1 VGLSAVVAVR
11 EVLDDAAV
19 RATWPLMWQLRPHYG
34 ANGEVAHAD
43 AYVEAVRRQRAE
55 GYRLACAF
63 VDDAPRALAGFRIQH
78 MLSRGRFL
86 YVDDLVT
93 DEGARGTGVGTVL
106 FDWLVAAARDA
117 GCARLHLDSGVQ
129 RHAAH
134 GFYFARRMH
143 IQAHHFALDLGDA

>member
-1 VGLSAVVAVR
+1 MGLSAVAVVR
-11 EVLDDAAV
+11 ELRDDAAV
-19 RATWPLMWQLRPHYG
+19 RASWPLMWQLRPHYG
-34 ANGEVAHAD
+34 VDGEVANAD
-43 AYVEAVRRQRAE
+43 AYVDAVRLQRAE

-93 DEGARGTGVGTVL
+93 DEAARGTGVGTVL
-106 FDWLVAAARDA
+106 FDWLVATAHGA

-143 IQAHHFALDLGDA
+143 IQAHHFALDLADA